1 MFGEAIGKFRGER
14 IGVFH
19 IDEGIPPHVGMT
31 LGVRQWRHVLLGLD
45 EDLRS
50 VAADDG
56 GKRVSIRLLE
66 SRLKA
71 KFVAVKCDALLDVAD
86 DEER

>member
-31 LGVRQWRHVLLGLD
+31 LGFGR
-45 EDLRS
+45 
-50 VAADDG
+50 AA
-56 GKRVSIRLLE
+56 RLARLE
-66 SRLKA
+66 
-71 KFVAVKCDALLDVAD
+71 
-86 DEER
+86 